1 MTEIIDEAWRADKL
15 TDLDIVV
22 SNSTLKS
29 KLSVLDPN
37 DPEQQQRIPIS
48 EQRTWNDYGMAELI
62 SPLTADLFQ
71 NEDPVFQSGPNI
83 RHIR

>member
-1 MTEIIDEAWRADKL
+1 MSEIIDEAWRADKL

-22 SNSTLKS
+22 SHSTLKS

-48 EQRTWNDYGMAELI
+48 EQRTWNDNGMAELI
-62 SPLTADLFQ
+62 
-71 NEDPVFQSGPNI
+71 
-83 RHIR
+83 

>member
-22 SNSTLKS
+22 SHSTLKS

-37 DPEQQQRIPIS
+37 DPEQQ
-48 EQRTWNDYGMAELI
+48 
-62 SPLTADLFQ
+62 
-71 NEDPVFQSGPNI
+71 
-83 RHIR
+83 